1 MIFGGMGQAIMT
13 ALGTI
18 AFFGDMAPGYY
29 LSLVA
34 VLRLASLFTIRR
46 LGATA

>member
-1 MIFGGMGQAIMT
+1 MT

-18 AFFGDMAPGYY
+18 AVIGDMAPGYY

-34 VLRLASLFTIRR
+34 VLSLVTLFTIRR
-46 LGATA
+46 IGAA